1 LAATSGCN
9 TMNDRAGTVTCS
21 SDDLCSRIP
30 VQAMNF
36 SPLKGISMQR
46 TIMQIGFFLLFLSL
60 HSYAAEPA
68 TGPVVENYGPV
79 FAVPAGSFNL
89 QADRQ
94 YKVLMDIGK
103 GPDDPAELNR
113 GIESAARFLNLHT
126 RNGIKPE
133 NLKLAIVL
141 HGSAVHA
148 ALNDEAYSE
157 HFLVENANKKLITEL
172 KNAGVDIYI
181 CGQSAAYNAYTPG
194 DLLPEITMAV
204 SAMTVHV
211 RLQQEAYQ
219 AILF

>member
-1 LAATSGCN
+1 
-9 TMNDRAGTVTCS
+9 
-21 SDDLCSRIP
+21 
-30 VQAMNF
+30 
-36 SPLKGISMQR
+36 MQR
-46 TIMQIGFFLLFLSL
+46 NIIQFGLLLLCLSFQL
-60 HSYAAEPA
+60 SASEPT
-68 TGPVVENYGPV
+68 TGPLINNYGPV
-79 FAVPAGSFNL
+79 FAVPDGSFNL
-89 QADRQ
+89 LSNQD
-94 YKVLMDIGK
+94 YKILMDIGK

-113 GIESAARFLNLHT
+113 RIESAARFLNLHA

-194 DLLPEITMAV
+194 DLLPEVTMAV